1 MKAFLYFLYQ
11 KFLFLHL
18 NCIFAMFRGEILN
31 EKALFAFCLEQ
42 EIANSKI
49 QNKKAERS
57 IPCCTHQRN
66 ALLHPFV
73 TIKAWA
79 IELLLSLDGRLA
91 MPLFR

>member
-1 MKAFLYFLYQ
+1 
-11 KFLFLHL
+11 LFG
-18 NCIFAMFRGEILN
+18 GEILN
-31 EKALFAFCLEQ
+31 GKALFAFCLEQ

-49 QNKKAERS
+49 QKKKAERS